1 MSEILIV
8 EDSPTQAERL
18 RRQLMMQQY
27 RVRLAN
33 NGRAALEAIRAT
45 APDLVLSDIVMPEM
59 NGYELCA
66 AIKADPAL
74 AGIPVVLLTSLTE
87 SRDVRRGIECG
98 ADSFVRK
105 PYTEAYLLE
114 RVAALL
120 APERR
125 AEAGDGRRQLI
136 DLSISLYEQ
145 AVQMNAELQ
154 ERERQVIELNM
165 KLAQHAQ
172 TLESTNRE
180 IARQNAELEAANR
193 LKSTFIASVS
203 HELRTPLNAIIG
215 FTGALQMKL
224 SGPLT
229 AEQEKQ
235 LGIIRT
241 SAGHLLDLINDIL
254 DVAKI
259 EAGTMKVS
267 PEPVPCHLLVQET
280 VDTVRQ
286 LAAQKNLELRLE
298 LPPDPV
304 VISTDRRAFTQIL
317 LNLLANA
324 IKFTEHGGVTVR
336 LAAAGPMLEVAV
348 ADTGAGIRPEDQ
360 DKLFKAFS
368 QLDSTATRHADGT
381 GLG

>member
-1 MSEILIV
+1 
-8 EDSPTQAERL
+8 
-18 RRQLMMQQY
+18 
-27 RVRLAN
+27 
-33 NGRAALEAIRAT
+33 
-45 APDLVLSDIVMPEM
+45 
-59 NGYELCA
+59 
-66 AIKADPAL
+66 
-74 AGIPVVLLTSLTE
+74 
-87 SRDVRRGIECG
+87 
-98 ADSFVRK
+98 
-105 PYTEAYLLE
+105 
-114 RVAALL
+114 
-120 APERR
+120 
-125 AEAGDGRRQLI
+125 
-136 DLSISLYEQ
+136 
-145 AVQMNAELQ
+145 
-154 ERERQVIELNM
+154 
-165 KLAQHAQ
+165 
-172 TLESTNRE
+172 NRE

-259 EAGTMKVS
+259 EAGTMKVTCES
-267 PEPVPCHLLVQET
+267 VPCHLLVQET

-298 LPPDPV
+298 LPPEPV

-324 IKFTEHGGVTVR
+324 IKFTERGGVTVR
-336 LAAAGPMLEVAV
+336 LAATGPMLEVAV

-381 GLG
+381 GLGLYLSSQLAGLLGGSVTFTSTYGAGSTFTFALPNR